1 MTEPEQSSL
10 LAIPFLSRAGRKKFT
25 FRAEA
30 LLVEHGKLHTV
41 VNATDQPYLLYAR
54 VVKRV
59 TAGTARARL
68 PHRIPQT
75 K

>member
-1 MTEPEQSSL
+1 MTEPEQNSL
-10 LAIPFLSRAGRKKFT
+10 VAIPFLSRAGRKFT